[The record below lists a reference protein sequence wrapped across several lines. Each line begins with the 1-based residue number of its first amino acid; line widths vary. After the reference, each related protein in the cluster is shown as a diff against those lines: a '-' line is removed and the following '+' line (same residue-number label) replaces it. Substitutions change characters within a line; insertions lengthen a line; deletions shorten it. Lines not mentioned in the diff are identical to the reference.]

1 MLTILYYMNFQKTF
15 NFLLV
20 VTLTFYSSMSFA
32 QNTLDQSFLEG
43 LPQSIRDQ
51 VEVENKLD
59 KEEELN
65 KLFRSETSIEKNKV
79 ILDRLKAEILA
90 LDRKFSD
97 IESLDTGEALP
108 RFGVNFFRTL
118 QSSFMPVN
126 VPNLGSNYVV
136 DIGDTFEILLTGK
149 LEVKE
154 ELLVGRDGAI
164 SIETIGKINVAGK
177 KLADAEKAI
186 IQYIETAAF
195 GVDAFVSLS
204 KLRDVQI
211 IMLGHVYSPG
221 IFTLSGGSNVISAIN
236 VAGGITDSG
245 SYRKIEHRRNGE
257 LLQTIDLYDLM
268 VFGKFD
274 SKTTLRSG
282 DTILVAP
289 SQMQIPVS
297 GGVNFP
303 ATYEAIPG
311 ESIED
316 LISYASNFSEYYS
329 GFSSVLVSRMTPTK
343 SELIEVQDTN
353 LNNFILQPR
362 DSIQVPSYKNEIQ
375 PVRTVSISGMVNRPG
390 EYVIGLNEKLSDIID
405 KAGGYKENAYLYG
418 AALFRTEALDK
429 EKLFAQLN
437 YSDTVNYIISNI
449 GKSSSSIS
457 TSVLDLLAE
466 ELRSRSYE
474 GRVVAD
480 FNLNNL
486 KSNPSID
493 IKLFDKDKIVIPEI
507 QKVVYLFGDFRKPS
521 NYVYDPRLSTKDYID
536 LAGGKKESAYDEI
549 LIIDPDGKTHIYESS
564 ILSFAQSV
572 EIYPGSIIYAQRNI
586 GKLSGLSYA
595 SAVSPILSSLAISLA
610 SLNSITN
617 D

>member
-1 MLTILYYMNFQKTF
+1 MNFQKTF

-20 VTLTFYSSMSFA
+20 VTLIFYSNMPLA
-32 QNTLDQSFLEG
+32 QSTLDQSFLEG

-97 IESLDTGEALP
+97 IESLDTGETLP

-126 VPNLGSNYVV
+126 VPNLGSDYVV

-164 SIETIGKINVAGK
+164 SVETIGKINVAGK

-353 LNNFILQPR
+353 LNNFVLQPR

-418 AALFRTEALDK
+418 SALFRTEALDK

-521 NYVYDPRLSTKDYID
+521 NYVYDPRLSPKDYID

-549 LIIDPDGKTHIYESS
+549 LIIDPDGKTHIYQSS
-564 ILSFAQSV
+564 ILSFAQTV